1 MQQSQMIGRAKACQ
15 FNKPSGQRIA
25 HWPPPCSLKVFFM
38 SAITPVKSLVATAK
52 SETKAVTP
60 QQAFDQLQAGTATL
74 IDIRDIRELQRE
86 GEIDGAFHAPRGM
99 LEFWADPQSPYHKEV
114 FAQSGNL
121 ILFCASSWRSALAA
135 KTLQDMGMTNIFDMD
150 GGFNGWK
157 SAGLPIETA

>member
-1 MQQSQMIGRAKACQ
+1 
-15 FNKPSGQRIA
+15 
-25 HWPPPCSLKVFFM
+25 M
-38 SAITPVKSLVATAK
+38 SIITPVKSLVAKAK

-60 QQAFDQLQAGTATL
+60 QQAFDQLRARTAIL

-86 GEIDGAFHAPRGM
+86 GQIDGAFHAPRGM

-114 FAQSGNL
+114 FAQAGNL

-135 KTLQDMGMTNIFDMD
+135 KTLQDMGMTNIFDME
-150 GGFNGWK
+150 GGFNSWK

>member
-1 MQQSQMIGRAKACQ
+1 
-15 FNKPSGQRIA
+15 
-25 HWPPPCSLKVFFM
+25 M
-38 SAITPVKSLVATAK
+38 SIITPVKSLVAKAK

-60 QQAFDQLQAGTATL
+60 QQAFDQLRARTAIL

-86 GEIDGAFHAPRGM
+86 GQIDGAFHAPRGM

-114 FAQSGNL
+114 FAQAGNL

-135 KTLQDMGMTNIFDMD
+135 KTLQDMGMTNIFDME